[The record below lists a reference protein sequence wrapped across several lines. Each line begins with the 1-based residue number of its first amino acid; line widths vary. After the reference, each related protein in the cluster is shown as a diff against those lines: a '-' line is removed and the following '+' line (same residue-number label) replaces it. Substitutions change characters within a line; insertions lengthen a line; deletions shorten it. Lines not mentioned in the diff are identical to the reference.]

1 MIRKTFLTSREPSYP
16 KVTCSTLFY
25 NCGGQGPP
33 RCIMVLQP
41 ALYPQYITQVAPHTQ
56 QTQQTKLNTNCTKL
70 YTLNKNMMKLNA
82 QLVKENTMKL

>member
-1 MIRKTFLTSREPSYP
+1 MIVVVKAHPGASWSSNQPSTY
-16 KVTCSTLFY
+16 SIYL
-25 NCGGQGPP
+25 
-33 RCIMVLQP
+33 RL
-41 ALYPQYITQVAPHTQ
+41 PHTPK